1 MSICSPGPPEMSSSM
16 KKTLLTLRE
25 WLSRVGLESRIVK
38 AAVSKQ
44 ATLSAAGYTRR
55 WRNEYDYRSGDRAI
69 NYLDII
75 VAEQVMGWR
84 IEDDEPKLRRLNSYF
99 PHDDKRRWWRKPEGG
114 WQFDPLLYSS
124 NMTATWQVVE
134 KMNADGYV
142 LFLLR
147 NSEESKVAFD
157 EPGTVSPNYITERS
171 VAGAI
176 CKAALIATARQV
188 RAKIGA

>member
-1 MSICSPGPPEMSSSM
+1 
-16 KKTLLTLRE
+16 
-25 WLSRVGLESRIVK
+25 
-38 AAVSKQ
+38 
-44 ATLSAAGYTRR
+44 
-55 WRNEYDYRSGDRAI
+55 
-69 NYLDII
+69 
-75 VAEQVMGWR
+75 
-84 IEDDEPKLRRLNSYF
+84 
-99 PHDDKRRWWRKPEGG
+99 
-114 WQFDPLLYSS
+114 
-124 NMTATWQVVE
+124 MTATWQVVE